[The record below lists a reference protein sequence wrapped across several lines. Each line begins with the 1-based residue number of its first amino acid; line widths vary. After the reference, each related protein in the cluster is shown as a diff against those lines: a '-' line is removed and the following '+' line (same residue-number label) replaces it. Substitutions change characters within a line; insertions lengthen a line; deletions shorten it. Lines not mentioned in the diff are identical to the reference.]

1 MRSHPPDHDPEL
13 RRAFAL
19 SKGEQL
25 ALLTALAG
33 GDPATPVMTFE
44 PVGIDIRRT
53 PHALSCVGRP
63 FPDHIL
69 DSDTPELVL
78 TVEHSL
84 FDRPFDQYRYAPRRQ
99 DLIEQLEALAA
110 QIAPRRGVLRM
121 PCIPKRR
128 WSMRTLRR
136 VIDVM
141 VRHLPDAPDDLSHI
155 RVNTSTSMVQSRGC
169 VYLTVTASAEL
180 WQSVY
185 EGRPPAC
192 YVVVLHLKS
201 DDYPTFWWNNT
212 FSLADLDKS
221 IELYERQHPE
231 AAADALEPTEEDA
244 TVAPE
249 ERDDDLTDIE
259 KAARRALHGD
269 SGLTAFNKAGQQ
281 KWFGSPR
288 LPADLRETLR
298 AISDQL
304 GATADLLEKVGRL
317 LGGR

>member
-1 MRSHPPDHDPEL
+1 
-13 RRAFAL
+13 
-19 SKGEQL
+19 
-25 ALLTALAG
+25 
-33 GDPATPVMTFE
+33 
-44 PVGIDIRRT
+44 
-53 PHALSCVGRP
+53 
-63 FPDHIL
+63 
-69 DSDTPELVL
+69 
-78 TVEHSL
+78 
-84 FDRPFDQYRYAPRRQ
+84 
-99 DLIEQLEALAA
+99 
-110 QIAPRRGVLRM
+110 
-121 PCIPKRR
+121 
-128 WSMRTLRR
+128 
-136 VIDVM
+136 M
-141 VRHLPDAPDDLSHI
+141 VQHLPDVPDDPALI
-155 RVNTSTSMVQSRGC
+155 RVRTNSESRAQQSRGC
-169 VYLTVTASAEL
+169 VYLTVLAERA
-180 WQSVY
+180 WQPGY
-185 EGRPPAC
+185 EGRRDG

-249 ERDDDLTDIE
+249 ERDDDRTDIE

-304 GATADLLEKVGRL
+304 GATADLLETVGRL